1 MTDPDFEPDLQGLR
15 RAVELIAEH
24 AARAGEPLPGQ
35 GPPPGWPDSLPE
47 TGVGGLGAL
56 EQLAPTVLARA
67 ARLGHPAYFGHM
79 DPPTPWPSWAGALWA
94 ASLNQNLLHH
104 DAAPVA
110 RELERSVIGWL
121 APFFGMDGGHL
132 VPGSSLGTLTAL
144 WAARELRGVR
154 TVVASELA
162 HLSVRKAA
170 ALLGLELVELP
181 AGREDHRMRLGRI
194 DLSRAALVLTAGT
207 VASGAVDPLGAFPE
221 AAWRHVDAAWAGPL
235 RLSERH
241 AGLLDG
247 IERADSVGFSAHK
260 WLFQPKESAAVM
272 FRASAEAN
280 EAISYGGGYLAEPNV
295 GLLGSHGA
303 SALPLALTLL
313 AWGRQGTARRIES
326 CMELAQRLAERVQGE
341 PRLELFG
348 PSVTGVV
355 LWRPRHAPAA
365 EVQARLQA
373 VFVSLTTV
381 HDETWLRS
389 VSANPNAEPDLVVDA
404 VVAALR

>member
-1 MTDPDFEPDLQGLR
+1 MTDPDFEPNLDGLR

-24 AARAGEPLPGQ
+24 AAQAGEPLPEP
-35 GPPPGWPDSLPE
+35 GPSTGWPDSLPE
-47 TGVGGLGAL
+47 AGVGGLGAL
-56 EQLAPTVLARA
+56 EQLAPTVLGSA
-67 ARLGHPAYFGHM
+67 ARLGHPGYFGHM
-79 DPPTPWPSWAGALWA
+79 DPATPWPSWAGALWA
-94 ASLNQNLLHH
+94 ASLNQNLLHD

-110 RELERSVIGWL
+110 RELERSVVGWL

-132 VPGSSLGTLTAL
+132 LPGSSVATLTAL
-144 WAARELRGVR
+144 WAARELRGVH

-170 ALLGLELVELP
+170 AVLGLELVELP
-181 AGREDHRMRLGRI
+181 AGREDHRMRVERL
-194 DLSRAALVLTAGT
+194 DTSRAAVVLTAGT
-207 VASGAVDPLGAFPE
+207 VASGAVDPLDAFPD

-260 WLFQPKESAAVM
+260 WLFQPKECAAVLFRDSAA
-272 FRASAEAN
+272 AHD
-280 EAISYGGGYLAEPNV
+280 AISYGSGYLAQPNV
-295 GLLGSHGA
+295 GLLGSHGS
-303 SALPLALTLL
+303 SALPLALTLM
-313 AWGRQGTARRIES
+313 AWGREGTAQRIET
-326 CMELAQRLAERVQGE
+326 CMELAQRRVRGE

-348 PSVTGVV
+348 PPVTGV
-355 LWRPRHAPAA
+355 LMWRPADEPAG
-365 EVQARLQA
+365 EVQARIEGA
-373 VFVSLTTV
+373 FVSLTTV

-389 VSANPNAEPDLVVDA
+389 VSANPNADPDLVVDA